1 VEDRLTASPR
11 LWAAVAALGAIV
23 AITASWWALALW
35 PVDSTA
41 PEWLLRTREVCFG
54 STAESLPNAGGW
66 LLLIGQP
73 AGMVALLIAVWGT
86 ELRAGMALAMSRAAG
101 QVTVGVV
108 SAVLV
113 AGLGGVVV
121 RVRTAGLEPFAAG
134 PAATAAQLTRVNDA
148 APALALTDQTGREVT
163 LESSRGQP
171 VIVAFAFAHCETVCP
186 LVVADVMT
194 ARRRLGDEAPR
205 VLIVT
210 LDPWRDTPSRLA
222 SIARQWGLDDEA
234 HVLSGAPDE
243 VERTLNGWRV
253 PRVRNEKTGDISHP
267 SIVYVIGADG
277 RIAYVVSG
285 TADAIAAAVL
295 ALSPRPPSGV

>member
-1 VEDRLTASPR
+1 VTAAPR
-11 LWAAVAALGAIV
+11 AWTAVAALGAIV

-35 PVDSTA
+35 PVDSAA

-66 LLLIGQP
+66 ILLVGQP
-73 AGMVALLIAVWGT
+73 AGMVALLAAVWGT
-86 ELRAGMALAMSRAAG
+86 ELRAGMALAMSRVVG
-101 QVTVGVV
+101 QLSIGVV
-108 SAVLV
+108 SALLV
-113 AGLGGVVV
+113 VGLGSVAI

-134 PAATAAQLTRVNDA
+134 PDAIAAQLTRVNDA

-163 LESSRGQP
+163 LDSSRGRP

-194 ARRRLGDEAPR
+194 ARRQLGHEAPR
-205 VLIVT
+205 ALIVT

-222 SIARQWGLDDEA
+222 SIARQWGLDDDA
-234 HVLSGAPDE
+234 HVLSGEPNQ
-243 VERTLNGWRV
+243 VERTLNRWRV

-285 TADAIAAAVL
+285 NADAISAAVR
-295 ALSPRPPSGV
+295 AL

>member
-1 VEDRLTASPR
+1 MTAAPR
-11 LWAAVAALGAIV
+11 AWTAVAALGAIV

-35 PVDSTA
+35 PVDSAA
-41 PEWLLRTREVCFG
+41 PQWLLRTREVCFG

-73 AGMVALLIAVWGT
+73 AGMVALLAAVWGA
-86 ELRAGMALAMSRAAG
+86 ELRAGMALAMSRVAG
-101 QVTVGVV
+101 QLTVGVV
-108 SAVLV
+108 LAVLV
-113 AGLGGVVV
+113 AGLGSVVV
-121 RVRTAGLEPFAAG
+121 RVRTAGMEPFAAG

-148 APALALTDQTGREVT
+148 APALALTDQAGREIT
-163 LESSRGQP
+163 LASSRGRP

-194 ARRRLGDEAPR
+194 ARRRLGSEAPR
-205 VLIVT
+205 ALIVT

-253 PRVRNEKTGDISHP
+253 PRVRNQQTGDISHP

-285 TADAIAAAVL
+285 NADAISAAVL
-295 ALSPRPPSGV
+295 ALSPRPPTGV